1 MLIQLAADGSLV
13 DLPSHNKDL
22 VAAEVDLR
30 EIGVER
36 KRTAACRQQAG
47 LGRGARRGA
56 AELVELR
63 VEHEDVVLCNQPR
76 SPRSENARLA
86 SSCMLLCDARY
97 LWSSD
102 DSTCESETGQL
113 LLPFLS

>member
-1 MLIQLAADGSLV
+1 MLIQLAADRPLINLASN
-13 DLPSHNKDL
+13 NKDL
-22 VAAEVDLR
+22 VVAEVDLR
-30 EIGVER
+30 KVGVEGER
-36 KRTAACRQQAG
+36 AAAWGQQAG
-47 LGRGARRGA
+47 LGRGARCCA

-63 VEHEDVVLCNQPR
+63 VEHEDVIFCNQPR
-76 SPRSENARLA
+76 VATIRERSAGVEF
-86 SSCMLLCDARY
+86 LCDARY

>member
-1 MLIQLAADGSLV
+1 MLIQLAADRPLINLASN
-13 DLPSHNKDL
+13 NKDL

-30 EIGVER
+30 QVGVER
-36 KRTAACRQQAG
+36 ERAAARRQQAG

-63 VEHEDVVLCNQPR
+63 VEHEDVIFCNQPR
-76 SPRSENARLA
+76 SPRLEGRSVGVEF
-86 SSCMLLCDARY
+86 LCDARY